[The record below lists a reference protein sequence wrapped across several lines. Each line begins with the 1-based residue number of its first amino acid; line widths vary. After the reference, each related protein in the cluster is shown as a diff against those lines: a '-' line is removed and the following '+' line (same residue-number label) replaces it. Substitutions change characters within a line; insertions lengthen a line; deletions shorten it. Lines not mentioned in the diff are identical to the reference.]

1 MTPLPANSPS
11 DADFA
16 RLEHIRSLVDGRPRE
31 LLSVE
36 LKDWFDPQTV
46 EGVAKLVRAA
56 FALRNQDGG
65 YLVIGFDDK
74 TREPTTP
81 AASLV
86 GITARFNQ
94 DTIQGI
100 VSKYASQTFE
110 IAVDFPIRD
119 GHQFVVVSIPPGVA
133 MPVACKAD
141 LRSGNDFS
149 LRESEIYVRTLTSNG
164 TISSAR
170 ASWRDIDALMR
181 RCFENRESDYGR
193 LLLKAF
199 SGISPNNVKGI
210 FQNLSLAAEQGVSA
224 GLSAEEIIDQS
235 AERFAIVA
243 IERSVILPT
252 VGYWD
257 IGLRING
264 PMPEHVSNR
273 KFLELIAAS
282 NPHLTGWPIWLDA
295 SSFADTSAHP
305 YPFDGRWEAFIYR
318 PSENRWGAWGHL
330 DFEVFDP
337 KGNFFLRRGFQD
349 DIGGNSVDTRG
360 KTVDPLIQIFRIAES
375 LVVAQAFAKALGCS
389 EEETTLHFAFRWI
402 GLKGRVLTVWS
413 EPMWSIDGD
422 GPAHQDEI
430 RSKTNLPLAAGREA
444 IIQRT
449 HEAVLPL
456 SRIFGGYEL
465 KEELVRKLVTRLLD
479 RKL

>member
-11 DADFA
+11 DSDFA
-16 RLEHIRSLVDGRPRE
+16 RLEHIQSLVDRSRE

-36 LKDWFDPQTV
+36 LKDWFDPQTI

-56 FALRNQDGG
+56 LALRNQNGG

-74 TREPTTP
+74 TREPTNP

-86 GITARFNQ
+86 GITSRFNQ

-100 VSKYASQTFE
+100 ISKYASQTFE
-110 IAVDFPIRD
+110 IALDFPIRD
-119 GHQFVVVSIPPGVA
+119 EHQFVVISIPPGVT
-133 MPVACKAD
+133 MPVACRAD
-141 LRSGNDFS
+141 LRSGNDFL
-149 LRESEIYVRTLTSNG
+149 LRESETYVRTLTSNG

-170 ASWRDIDALMR
+170 ASWRDMDMLMR

-199 SGISPNNVKGI
+199 TGISPNDVKAV
-210 FQNLSLAAEQGVSA
+210 FQNLSLAAEQGISA
-224 GLSAEEIIDQS
+224 GVSAEEIIDQG
-235 AERFAIVA
+235 AERFSIVA
-243 IERSVILPT
+243 TERGVVLPT
-252 VGYWD
+252 IGYWD
-257 IGLRING
+257 IGLRISG
-264 PMPEHVSNR
+264 PMPEQVPNR
-273 KFLELIAAS
+273 KFLELITAS
-282 NPHLTGWPIWLDA
+282 NPHLTGWPIWLNS
-295 SSFADTSAHP
+295 SSFANASAHP
-305 YPFDGRWEAFIYR
+305 YLFDGRWEAFIYS
-318 PSENRWGAWGHL
+318 PSEDRWGAWGHL
-330 DFEVFDP
+330 DFTVFDP

-349 DIGGNSVDTRG
+349 DIGGSSADTRG
-360 KTVDPLIQIFRIAES
+360 KTVDPLIQILRIAES
-375 LVVAQAFAKALGCS
+375 LVVAQAFAKAMGCS

-402 GLKGRVLTVWS
+402 GLKGRVLTTWS
-413 EPMWSIDGD
+413 DPMWSVDGD
-422 GPAHQDEI
+422 GPAHQDQV
-430 RSKTNLPLAAGREA
+430 RSKTNLALAAGREA

-449 HEAVLPL
+449 HEAILPL